1 VTAGGAAAR
10 AGMQRFDVLLEVDG
24 QKMDDTL
31 ALSKVLMK
39 KQAGETVSL
48 TYWSRGSNRTAK
60 VKLDEIRGD

>member
-1 VTAGGAAAR
+1 
-10 AGMQRFDVLLEVDG
+10 
-24 QKMDDTL
+24 
-31 ALSKVLMK
+31 LSKVLMK